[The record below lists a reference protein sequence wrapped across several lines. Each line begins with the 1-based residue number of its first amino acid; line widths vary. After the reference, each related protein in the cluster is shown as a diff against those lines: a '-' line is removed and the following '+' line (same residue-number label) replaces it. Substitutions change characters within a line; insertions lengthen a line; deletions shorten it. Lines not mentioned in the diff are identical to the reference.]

1 MTDREAKLL
10 DSLKIQLDIDTISD
24 ALYDALLVA
33 FRREMGRR
41 GLDPN
46 DYHYE
51 DWVVI
56 GKAIKHKDDES

>member
-1 MTDREAKLL
+1 M
-10 DSLKIQLDIDTISD
+10 KIQLDIDTISD
-24 ALYDALLVA
+24 ALYDALLA
-33 FRREMGRR
+33 GFRREMERR

-56 GKAIKHKDDES
+56 GKAIKHKEDKT

>member
-1 MTDREAKLL
+1 M
-10 DSLKIQLDIDTISD
+10 KIQWDIDTMDD
-24 ALYDALLVA
+24 ALYDALLAA